1 MVPASVDQ
9 ITAVSAVPATA
20 AVKRMVPPPM
30 MATAAGSI
38 DTSTPEAAVPC
49 GPPWFELRP
58 QVTEIAAH
66 SAAHPARHLARI
78 RRPQAQVRKRFVG
91 VSLLEGVFAAA
102 YLREGEGMQHGCA
115 RARLTSWWRRS

>member
-9 ITAVSAVPATA
+9 TTAVSAVPATV
-20 AVKRMVPPPM
+20 AVKRMVPPPV

-38 DTSTPEAAVPC
+38 DTSTPEAAVPF

-66 SAAHPARHLARI
+66 SAAHPARPVARI
-78 RRPQAQVRKRFVG
+78 RRPPGLKLGSGASADK
-91 VSLLEGVFAAA
+91 
-102 YLREGEGMQHGCA
+102 
-115 RARLTSWWRRS
+115 

>member
-20 AVKRMVPPPM
+20 AVNRMVPPPM

-66 SAAHPARHLARI
+66 SAAHPARPLARI
-78 RRPQAQVRKRFVG
+78 RRPQAQVRKRCVG
-91 VSLLEGVFAAA
+91 GQVAEIAAISGERALPRRPALL
-102 YLREGEGMQHGCA
+102 
-115 RARLTSWWRRS
+115 